1 MITKDFFGTT
11 CGGDPVTRYTLTN
24 RNGMTV
30 CALDY
35 GCVIQSIVI
44 PDRDGSA
51 VDVVLGYDTLEG
63 YEQGSV
69 FHGAFVGRYANRIA
83 ASQFPLN
90 GKTYLLHPNE
100 GKNHL
105 HGVYPTSMFQAETTE
120 NSIVFR
126 RISPDGEEGYPGN
139 VELAITYTL
148 TENNELVLDYQAVSD
163 ADTVINLTNHSYFN
177 LDGHGAGSVAEQMLC
192 IGSSRFTVVKPDS
205 IPTGELRP
213 VAHTPFDF
221 RTAKPIGRDLDLT
234 DAQLRL
240 TDGYDHNFVLDTPGL
255 QTPDAVAWSDRTGI
269 RMECA
274 TTQPGIQ
281 FYNANFVQEDTAL
294 CKAKNGAVYTKRGAF
309 CLETQHFP
317 DSPNHPD
324 FPSAI
329 LRRNEQYHETTI
341 YRFGIQG

>member
-177 LDGHGAGSVAEQMLC
+177 LDGHGAGSVAEHMLR
-192 IGSSRFTVVKPDS
+192 SPSA
-205 IPTGELRP
+205 
-213 VAHTPFDF
+213 VAS
-221 RTAKPIGRDLDLT
+221 
-234 DAQLRL
+234 
-240 TDGYDHNFVLDTPGL
+240 GL
-255 QTPDAVAWSDRTGI
+255 QI
-269 RMECA
+269 E
-274 TTQPGIQ
+274 
-281 FYNANFVQEDTAL
+281 
-294 CKAKNGAVYTKRGAF
+294 
-309 CLETQHFP
+309 
-317 DSPNHPD
+317 
-324 FPSAI
+324 SA
-329 LRRNEQYHETTI
+329 
-341 YRFGIQG
+341 